1 VVGITSGDRVS
12 GPAVWLRFGFVAAAI
27 VCAALSVLAQT
38 AGRDWQK
45 GTWASSP
52 TSRGRAAVRSYTIE
66 TSDFQYELEETAG
79 RGADPLPA
87 GAGQPVTF
95 AVDKDAVFIRIDD
108 ATERQL
114 RLVKTTRKLKT
125 YASAGTGHFI
135 KAIGEGGKTLT
146 LEDGSV
152 WEIEPGTQYE
162 IGSVWQPLH
171 GIDVRSSEEED
182 GFNYSLSNIDLDRG
196 TMARLISETK

>member
-1 VVGITSGDRVS
+1 VVGIASGDRVS
-12 GPAVWLRFGFVAAAI
+12 RVRVRATVRVGLIAV
-27 VCAALSVLAQT
+27 ALAGATLSAHAQ
-38 AGRDWQK
+38 AVSRDWQK
-45 GTWASSP
+45 GTWASGP
-52 TSRGRAAVRSYTIE
+52 RTRAALRSYTIE
-66 TSDFQYELEETAG
+66 TSDFQYEIEEASG

-87 GAGQPVTF
+87 VTGQAVTF
-95 AVDKDAVFIRIDD
+95 ATDKDAVFVKIGDT
-108 ATERQL
+108 TERQL

-162 IGSVWQPLH
+162 VGSVWQPLH
-171 GIDVRSSEEED
+171 GIDVRSSEDED
-182 GFNYSLSNIDLDRG
+182 GFNYSLSNTDLDRG
-196 TMARLISETK
+196 TMARLISEIK